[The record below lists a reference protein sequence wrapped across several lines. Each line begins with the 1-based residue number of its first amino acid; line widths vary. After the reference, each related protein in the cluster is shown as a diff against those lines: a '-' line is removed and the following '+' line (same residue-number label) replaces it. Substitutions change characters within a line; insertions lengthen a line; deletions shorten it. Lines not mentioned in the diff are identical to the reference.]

1 MSTLSPVD
9 MLMNTNQEQINRPKP
24 SEKEGKKEGC
34 ERGVES
40 LDECGAKE
48 GERERKKER
57 DLNIGKVEKKR

>member
-48 GERERKKER
+48 GEGERGREKERERFEHR
-57 DLNIGKVEKKR
+57 TG

>member
-48 GERERKKER
+48 GREREREKGER
-57 DLNIGKVEKKR
+57 FEHRKG